1 MFCTLN
7 FAQNN
12 YDSYDKVYK
21 RTFILR
27 REGRALLPRR
37 SIEIGYKSAM
47 NFCLENFTFT
57 IFSRKE
63 ICAWCNTAFNFIT
76 IYYELASIEYRAHKT
91 PDIDSLV
98 GTMTFFGES
107 RRAAWTRPKLLM
119 YDNNYSKM
127 LVRTSEA
134 TMTFREEKTTVI
146 ADGVAFVFV
155 RPRSFLR
162 TYGEVVWWVSLV
174 AARSFSRARRVLW
187 AERLAEKEPHSGPAT
202 RIL

>member
-1 MFCTLN
+1 M
-7 FAQNN
+7 Q
-12 YDSYDKVYK
+12 
-21 RTFILR
+21 FIFISKIL
-27 REGRALLPRR
+27 
-37 SIEIGYKSAM
+37 
-47 NFCLENFTFT
+47 FT
-57 IFSRKE
+57 IFSRRE

-91 PDIDSLV
+91 PDVDSLI
-98 GTMTFFGES
+98 GTMTFLKS
-107 RRAAWTRPKLLM
+107 CRAVWTRPKLLM

-127 LVRTSEA
+127 LVRTSGA
-134 TMTFREEKTTVI
+134 TMTFCEEKMTVI
-146 ADGVAFVFV
+146 ADGDSFVFV

-162 TYGEVVWWVSLV
+162 TYRGAVWWVSLV